1 MPPKTRFQEG
11 ERILCFHGPLLYEA
25 KCLKVAPAKS
35 GVFKYFVHYQGWNKS
50 WDEWVPE
57 SRILKYNETNVAKQK
72 ELQESYKYVY
82 PAANAAKTKSKSKG
96 KKGLQEPSQN
106 NPTDK
111 GTKQKLVAE
120 VKETTKEGSKN
131 KRPKVEAHVEGEDCY
146 ANKLEIRIKMPDELK
161 PLLMDDWDL
170 ITRQKKLC
178 KLPASV
184 SVNQILDHYI
194 GLKKNNKLTVAKE
207 NALIEV
213 TNGFKEYFNVMLG
226 SQLLYKFERPQY
238 QQFLHEN
245 PGKELSSHYGFI
257 HLLRLFARLGGILI
271 YTSLDEKEM
280 QLLLSH
286 IHDFLKFMAKSTGY
300 YSSAD
305 YDFAPPEYHKKA
317 VQ

>member
-57 SRILKYNETNVAKQK
+57 SRVLKYNETNVAKQK

-82 PAANAAKTKSKSKG
+82 PASNAAKTKSKSKG

-120 VKETTKEGSKN
+120 VKETTKEGSKS

-178 KLPASV
+178 
-184 SVNQILDHYI
+184 
-194 GLKKNNKLTVAKE
+194 
-207 NALIEV
+207 
-213 TNGFKEYFNVMLG
+213 